1 MILNF
6 KLVKIDY
13 KYCDYLRKYDS
24 RVMYNNGKKELR
36 PFVGVLFI
44 INECEYFA
52 PLTSPKIK
60 HLKMKNTIDFMK
72 IDHGILGAINFN
84 NMIPVWKRNYKI
96 IDINKD
102 LNDDKKYQK
111 LLSEQL
117 SWLNSNNIQVRNKS
131 YKLYSAYK
139 NNKLSNNIQN
149 RCCNYLLLEKVGKEY
164 NEYND

>member
-13 KYCDYLRKYDS
+13 KYCDFLRNYDS

-36 PFVGVLFI
+36 PFVGVLFK
-44 INECEYFA
+44 INDCEYFA
-52 PLTSPKIK
+52 PLTSPKVK

-72 IDHGILGAINFN
+72 ICNGTLGAINFN
-84 NMIPVWKRNYKI
+84 NMIPVWKNDYKI

-102 LNDDKKYQK
+102 LSNDKKYQK
-111 LLSEQL
+111 LLCEQL

-131 YKLYSAYK
+131 YKLYNAYK
-139 NNKLSNNIQN
+139 NNKLSNNIKS
-149 RCCNYLLLEKVGKEY
+149 RCCNYLILEAKGKAY
-164 NEYND
+164 NKRND